1 MTGRAVAT
9 ATDREV
15 DSAPGAA
22 LAAAAEATS
31 PVGGGGAAGAPGRAG
46 RAARSIGVG
55 LALLAGTAVVWE
67 LAKAVFSL
75 DDRTLPH
82 LWDVIAY
89 LGSDTSKDEKYGVF
103 LLRNLFVTAR
113 SAVLGLFC
121 GALLGVVTGVLI
133 ARSRLLGAGL
143 LPLVVAAQTVPIVAV
158 SPALVLWLGTN
169 WTTKIAIATYLTYFP
184 VAVATAKG
192 IQSVPKDSLDLLRT
206 YSASPRTVLLH
217 VELPSAAPLIA
228 VGLETAAAF
237 AVVGTIVGE
246 LPFGS
251 KTGLGVVILTSW
263 QFYTIEPSALYC
275 VALAACLLGGVLVLC
290 IRLLGSWAIG
300 YKPEGELR

>member
-1 MTGRAVAT
+1 MTAGSAATVSPVAT
-9 ATDREV
+9 IESP
-15 DSAPGAA
+15 SAPAASPGAA
-22 LAAAAEATS
+22 ERGRPS
-31 PVGGGGAAGAPGRAG
+31 RRRGRAG
-46 RAARSIGVG
+46 RAAGSAAVGVG
-55 LALLAGTAVVWE
+55 LVGGTAVLWE
-67 LAKAVFSL
+67 VAKAAFDL

-82 LWDVIAY
+82 LWDVVAY
-89 LGSDTSKDEKYGVF
+89 LGSETSKGENYGMF
-103 LLRNLFVTAR
+103 LLNNLLVTAR
-113 SAVLGLFC
+113 SAALGLLC
-121 GALLGVVTGVLI
+121 GALLGVVTGVVI
-133 ARSRLLGAGL
+133 ARSRLLGAGV

-158 SPALVLWLGTN
+158 SPAMVLWLGTN

-192 IQSVPKDSLDLLRT
+192 IQSVPGDALDLLHT
-206 YSASPRTVLLH
+206 YSASRRTVLFH
-217 VELPSAAPLIA
+217 VELPAAAPLIA

-275 VALAACLLGGVLVLC
+275 VALAACLLGGALVLA
-290 IRLLGSWAIG
+290 IRLLGSILIG
-300 YKPEGELR
+300 YAPEGGSL